1 MSGNNALVVV
11 YLRVS
16 TLGQDTGL
24 EIQRDKVLNWVRF
37 QGLELQPELIFEDKL
52 SGASAERP
60 GLKAAL
66 RAALQA
72 AEARQRAGRE
82 EPVVLAVYK
91 LDRLG
96 RNAVDVQ
103 EALAVLLDAGVRVVA
118 LQDGV
123 DSASG
128 MGGALL
134 KLLVSILSTFAEL
147 ERETIRTRL
156 LDGRRRADVEDKPYA
171 SEPRYGRAVGAD
183 GRLHEAPAEVAAVEL
198 IRRRREEGATL
209 RTIIRE
215 LEAAELRPRRAATWS
230 TSVVS
235 RIAKGRREAVKKTK
249 RERIERARA
258 ELLRG

>member
-1 MSGNNALVVV
+1 MSGDTLVVA

-24 EIQRDKVLNWVRF
+24 EIQREKIQGWARF
-37 QGLELQPELIFEDKL
+37 QGLDLKLELVFEDKV
-52 SGASAERP
+52 SGASTDHRP

-66 RAALQA
+66 RAALQG
-72 AEARQRAGRE
+72 AGRA
-82 EPVVLAVYK
+82 VLVVYK

-118 LQDGV
+118 LADGV

-128 MGGALL
+128 MGAALL

-156 LDGRRRADVEDKPYA
+156 LDGRRRANAENRIYA
-171 SEPRYGRAVGAD
+171 SEPSYGRRIGPD
-183 GRLHEAPAEVAAVEL
+183 EQLHEDAGELAAITL
-198 IRRRREEGATL
+198 IRALYGEKKSL
-209 RTIIRE
+209 RAICKA
-215 LEAAELRPRRAATWS
+215 LEDAGHKPRRAKRWS
-230 TSVVS
+230 PSVVH
-235 RIAKGRREAVKKTK
+235 RIATGERREKKASK
-249 RERIERARA
+249 SGRIDRARA
-258 ELLRG
+258 QLLGD